1 MTAKSRSAVTL
12 LVLCLIALIATVWG
26 WNALTAPFPE
36 AVAEKCESTTVAA
49 GETLQREMVA
59 VSVLNASGANGLGS
73 KTMDALVDRG
83 FAAGS
88 IDDAPAGTEARGI
101 EIWSDDPKN
110 PAVELVRRQ
119 FTRATVKKKTHGE
132 ATGVVVVV
140 GKQPAKLKKDGPESI
155 KVTARATVCSPS
167 ITS

>member
-1 MTAKSRSAVTL
+1 MTAKSRTAVTM
-12 LVLCLIALIATVWG
+12 LVLSLIILIAAVWG
-26 WNALTAPFPE
+26 WHALTAPIPQA
-36 AVAEKCESTTVAA
+36 AVEKCESTTVAA
-49 GETLQREMVA
+49 GETLPRELVA

-88 IDDAPAGTEARGI
+88 IDDAPAGTEAKGI

-119 FTRATVKKKTHGE
+119 FTKATVKTKTHGE
-132 ATGVVVVV
+132 ASGVVVVV
-140 GKQPAKLKKDGPESI
+140 GKQPAKLKKAGPESI
-155 KVTARATVCSPS
+155 KVTAKATVCAPS
-167 ITS
+167 ITD